1 MGNERSRRVTI
12 STFGLFCLTRDN
24 LHAPWLHFEAGAI
37 SKIVDQSN
45 VAPMLFRLR
54 PSDISGP
61 LTQFQAATFEKDE
74 VFRVLKSVNNAAGEV
89 ALEEARL
96 HKVFTSLW

>member
-1 MGNERSRRVTI
+1 
-12 STFGLFCLTRDN
+12 
-24 LHAPWLHFEAGAI
+24 
-37 SKIVDQSN
+37 
-45 VAPMLFRLR
+45 MLFRLR

-96 HKVFTSLW
+96 HKVFTSFGISSIAIYPLSRRQNRRTDAMTIRVSGAVQKRFSKSYLC